1 MRSRRTRVILF
12 ILLIVISL
20 AWIYTRFLENNNPSE
35 NISYEVVEVFPH
47 DPEAFTQGLVFHEG
61 NLYEGTGLYGRS
73 TLRRV
78 DLETGSVLASHKLS
92 NQVFGEGITV
102 LGDRIYQLTWKAG
115 ICYIYNKTSLEV
127 IDSFTYEGEGWGLTH
142 DGENLIMSNGSNILT
157 FLDPV
162 NLSEVFTIEVTDDG
176 VPVDM
181 LNELEYVDGAIYA
194 NVWLTDNIVYV
205 DPNTGN
211 VLGWLDMSD
220 LKQHLDYRKDIDVL
234 NGIAYDGSHFY
245 LTGKLWPNIIK
256 VKFTR

>member
-1 MRSRRTRVILF
+1 VKSSRARAILF
-12 ILLIVISL
+12 TLLILISL

-73 TLRRV
+73 SLRRV
-78 DLETGSVLASHKLS
+78 DLETGRVLACHKLS

-162 NLSEVFTIEVTDDG
+162 NFSEVFTIEVNDDG

-181 LNELEYVDGAIYA
+181 LNELEYVDGVIYA
-194 NVWLTDNIVYV
+194 NVWLTDNIVYL
-205 DPNTGN
+205 DTNTGN

-220 LKQHLDYRKDIDVL
+220 LKQHLNYCNDIDVF

-245 LTGKLWPNIIK
+245 LTGKLWPNIFK
-256 VKFTR
+256 VKFTS

>member
-1 MRSRRTRVILF
+1 MAIP
-12 ILLIVISL
+12 
-20 AWIYTRFLENNNPSE
+20 WIYTRFLENNNSSE

-61 NLYEGTGLYGRS
+61 NLYEGTGLYGMS
-73 TLRRV
+73 SLRRV
-78 DLETGSVLASHKLS
+78 DLETGSVLASYKLS

-142 DGENLIMSNGSNILT
+142 NGENLIMSNGSNILT
-157 FLDPV
+157 FFDPV
-162 NLSEVFTIEVTDDG
+162 NFSEVFTIKVTDEG

-181 LNELEYVDGAIYA
+181 LNELEYVDGVIYA
-194 NVWLTDNIVYV
+194 NVWLTDNIVYL
-205 DPNTGN
+205 DTNTGN

-220 LKQHLDYRKDIDVL
+220 LKQQLDYRNAIDVL
-234 NGIAYDGSHFY
+234 NGIAYDGSYFY
-245 LTGKLWPNIIK
+245 LTGKLWPNIFK
-256 VKFTR
+256 VKFNR